1 MGKDA
6 TLPKFIQQLDFIPD
20 VYFFE
25 STTAA
30 WRDLGKWMRSQ
41 GVLVYYEIQRM
52 YQKEFPKYLKC
63 MKESDI
69 VKFSDEAV
77 EDLSFVDEL
86 KEKLVIQTLGAKGV
100 RFNLRGAGWV
110 TLPPVQNDNV
120 VDTEGCGD
128 WTTASFIN
136 ALGKR
141 GAVKFSDLT
150 SEIVSECLMEAQEY
164 ASRNASYF
172 GTKGIITANM

>member
-1 MGKDA
+1 
-6 TLPKFIQQLDFIPD
+6 
-20 VYFFE
+20 
-25 STTAA
+25 
-30 WRDLGKWMRSQ
+30 
-41 GVLVYYEIQRM
+41 
-52 YQKEFPKYLKC
+52 